1 MKCHAQCTTCS
12 GYGAT
17 FCTSCR
23 HYKQEDECVSKCQ
36 DDYFVNP
43 ENNECLQCD
52 PQCLHCHGPTA
63 ADCTRCKLYKVYS
76 HSKVGE
82 ITAMVSDGEI
92 FLHCWFCRFCNWM
105 CWIFILN
112 VCDPNLWGPMKQL
125 ETLLWKLAINFC
137 GLPCRTLVVDIDTN
151 WRRRLF
157 PTQKSQIPKLF
168 K

>member
-1 MKCHAQCTTCS
+1 MKCHIQCTTCS

-23 HYKQEDECVSKCQ
+23 HYKQEDECVSKCR

-52 PQCLHCHGPTA
+52 QQCLHCHGPTA

-82 ITAMVSDGEI
+82 ITAMVSDGES

-112 VCDPNLWGPMKQL
+112 VFDPTAWNISLKIDNQYLQSSLQNYGSWHWYYTVVEEEGYFQL
-125 ETLLWKLAINFC
+125 KNH
-137 GLPCRTLVVDIDTN
+137 
-151 WRRRLF
+151 
-157 PTQKSQIPKLF
+157 KSQTI
-168 K
+168 